1 MGKSRGVYRTQS
13 NIHKGGFFD
22 LGSKYVSELLRTNIF
37 YVNEKIV
44 KQYVEFSQSY
54 QLRIIDTPL
63 ASFLITLNKSNP
75 FFLCLFVQGSNKET
89 RVSWEMSCC
98 LLWPCWTSHCPV
110 SKGYLGPT
118 QTSVLE
124 LFCQNSERLLLLNSS
139 IFFLD

>member
-63 ASFLITLNKSNP
+63 NSFLITLNKSNP

-89 RVSWEMSCC
+89 RVSWEMYCC
-98 LLWPCWTSHCPV
+98 LL
-110 SKGYLGPT
+110 
-118 QTSVLE
+118 
-124 LFCQNSERLLLLNSS
+124 
-139 IFFLD
+139 